1 MATTVIAD
9 LVQPDIFTSYGQILT
24 EKKSRLVR
32 SGAVVRDAFLDS
44 LLSGGGGS
52 GSAATT
58 YFNIPSFKDLDDDTA
73 LIASEANAVLFG
85 GTAVTPKRIQSA
97 VEKAVRCSRGQVWSA
112 SQLAAALSGTDPLS
126 AIQNLTSSYWARH
139 DNAMFIALVKGLLA
153 DNAAA
158 PGGSDTHTQNDLT
171 FDVSGSAY
179 DPGVTDFSAEA
190 FLDALQ
196 TMGDSQDQLGLVMV
210 HSVVYNRMLKN
221 DLIDFESDSEGKT
234 RIARFMGKTVIV
246 DDNMINASNVYD
258 TWIFGEGAIRLG
270 FGSPQNA
277 TEVSWSPDGG
287 NGFGQEALWNRRY
300 LMWHPTG
307 HSFVATPASIG
318 GPTNAELEAAASWS
332 RVYPERKQIKI
343 ARLKTREA

>member
-9 LVQPDIFTSYGQILT
+9 LIQPDIFTSYGQILT

-32 SGAVVRDAFLDS
+32 SGAVVRDSFLDS
-44 LLSGGGGS
+44 LLAGGGGS

-58 YFNIPSFKDLDDDTA
+58 FFNIPSFKDLDDDTP

-85 GTAVTPKRIQSA
+85 GSAVTPKKITSA
-97 VEKAVRCSRGQVWSA
+97 LEQAVRCTRAQVWSA
-112 SQLAAALSGTDPLS
+112 SQLSAHLSGASPLA
-126 AIQNLTSSYWARH
+126 AIQNRVADYWARH
-139 DNAMFIALVKGLLA
+139 DNNMFIALVKGLFA

-158 PGGSDTHTQNDLT
+158 PAGADTHTQNDLT

-196 TMGDSQDQLGLVMV
+196 TMGDSQDQLGLIMV

-221 DLIDFESDSEGKT
+221 DLIDFVVDSEAKT
-234 RIARFMGKTVIV
+234 RIATFMGKQLVI
-246 DDNMINASNVYD
+246 DDNMPKTGSVYD
-258 TWIFGEGAIRLG
+258 TWIFGGGAIRLG
-270 FGSPQNA
+270 YGSPQNA

-287 NGFGQEALWNRRY
+287 NGFGQEALWNRRM

-307 HSFVATPASIG
+307 HSFIATPASIG
-318 GPTNAELEAAASWS
+318 GPTDVELAAASSWR

-343 ARLKTREA
+343 ARLVTREA